1 MSTRLIWV
9 LSAALIGLPM
19 AAEASMKLY
28 RFKVDGHV
36 VVKDNVPPDLAP
48 LGYEVLNSRGMVERV
63 VPRAP
68 TAEERA
74 ATERA
79 EALRLDRERRH
90 AELRNKDAD
99 LKRLYAQP
107 GDVDRAQTRKADEIG
122 SYIELQFRRI
132 SDLEEKLA
140 KAQEKAAN
148 VERRGQEVPADMR
161 LEIVQLEN
169 GIRDAQKN
177 IDMRRK
183 ELDDSKIQ
191 FQKQRERLRILQVY
205 ELGTLPEDVDPAKLP
220 PLQP

>member
-1 MSTRLIWV
+1 MSTRLIWMLSTV
-9 LSAALIGLPM
+9 LMSLSLV
-19 AAEASMKLY
+19 AEAGMKMY

-48 LGYEVLNSRGMVERV
+48 LGYDVLNSRGMVEQV

-74 ATERA
+74 AAERL

-107 GDVDRAQTRKADEIG
+107 SDVDRAQARKADEIG
-122 SYIELQFRRI
+122 AYIELQFRRI

-148 VERRGQEVPADMR
+148 VERRGQDVPADMR

-191 FQKQRERLRILQVY
+191 FQQQRERLHILQVY
-205 ELGTLPEDVDPAKLP
+205 ELGTLPEDVDLEKLP
-220 PLQP
+220 PRQP